1 MNGTPVK
8 VTIVTPRRRR
18 NRGTDLKRHV
28 PKTLLPFLEDAF
40 HDSDG
45 YWFYFKADRVCGGAC
60 ETGIVHEDT
69 IREAKAVMRDM
80 KVA

>member
-1 MNGTPVK
+1 
-8 VTIVTPRRRR
+8 
-18 NRGTDLKRHV
+18 V

-40 HDSDG
+40 RDSDG

-60 ETGIVHEDT
+60 GTGIVHEDT
-69 IREAKAVMRDM
+69 IQEAKAVMRDM